1 MEENT
6 QILKLRVLL
15 CLLKADGAN
24 GTVTGISRTL
34 GKEKYVISRIMAG
47 LEREGLIDRGDPRK
61 PCLTGDGRRAAQRY
75 AERLEVSMN
84 HLLYEGVDPDSARQ
98 DALVWARYCTDG
110 TMDVVRGCESRCRLK
125 YELRDRR
132 RFSGAVVCRLLQDGN
147 YQIPYVLYREQ
158 VKDGHNISMAND
170 GFEHPCTLR
179 VENGVGTV
187 HLRCVSMAG
196 PTGAEKAAGKVS
208 GLRYFTNGW
217 FVDAESGGD
226 LYSFPAEALTF
237 LNFGTGTG
245 QILHGSVG
253 LQLECPMDRGKPAQV
268 IFTMMI

>member
-47 LEREGLIDRGDPRK
+47 LEGEGLIDRTNPRK
-61 PCLTGDGRRAAQRY
+61 PCLTEAGRRAARRY
-75 AERLEVSMN
+75 DARLEVSMN

-98 DALVWARYCTDG
+98 DALVWARFCTEG
-110 TMDVVRGCESRCRLK
+110 TMDVVRSSESRFRLK
-125 YELRDRR
+125 YALRDKR
-132 RFSGAVVCRLLQDGN
+132 RFSGAVVCRLLQAGT

-158 VKDGHNISMAND
+158 VIDGHNISPANE
-170 GFEHPCTLR
+170 GFAHPCTLR

-187 HLRCVSMAG
+187 HLRCVNIAG
-196 PTGAEKAAGKVS
+196 PTGGEETPGKVT
-208 GLRYFTNGW
+208 GLRYFSNGW

-226 LYSFPAEALTF
+226 LFSFPAEALTF
-237 LNFGTGTG
+237 LNFGTGVG

-253 LQLECPMDRGKPAQV
+253 LQLLCPGEREPVQV